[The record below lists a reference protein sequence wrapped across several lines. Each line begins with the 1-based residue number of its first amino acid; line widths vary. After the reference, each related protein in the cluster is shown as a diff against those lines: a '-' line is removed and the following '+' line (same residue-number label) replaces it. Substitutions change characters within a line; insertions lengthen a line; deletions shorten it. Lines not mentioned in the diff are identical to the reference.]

1 MMDDDTRYDAGQF
14 IARMRN
20 GEKKRIDVVIDL
32 VLGGLHSIILL
43 LLFALASCLLI
54 LILM

>member
-1 MMDDDTRYDAGQF
+1 MDDDTRYDAGQF